1 MEMKPARAFSLLT
14 AVALLGVIARIIGTS
29 PPAWASFF
37 AVIETAQSP
46 PRITAATHR
55 GETKMM
61 ARTAPQAPPGAADK
75 SDSGIAP
82 PPGIALGIADVR
94 LAAGPGN
101 PLWAPPL
108 ERLSITRARPLFS
121 LSRRPPP
128 AYIAPVTEQEAVKP
142 LHEPERPAMLLLGT
156 VIGDS
161 DKLGVFLE
169 NSTQKV
175 VHLRVGDDHQGW
187 VLQLVEARRATLV
200 KAGEQ
205 VAVLELPTP
214 SGQIVAPPA
223 PVLATGTIPIF
234 SNETSADEQPVRPTR
249 GAQRR

>member
-1 MEMKPARAFSLLT
+1 
-14 AVALLGVIARIIGTS
+14 
-29 PPAWASFF
+29 
-37 AVIETAQSP
+37 
-46 PRITAATHR
+46 
-55 GETKMM
+55 
-61 ARTAPQAPPGAADK
+61 
-75 SDSGIAP
+75 
-82 PPGIALGIADVR
+82 
-94 LAAGPGN
+94 
-101 PLWAPPL
+101 
-108 ERLSITRARPLFS
+108 
-121 LSRRPPP
+121 
-128 AYIAPVTEQEAVKP
+128 VTEQEAVKP